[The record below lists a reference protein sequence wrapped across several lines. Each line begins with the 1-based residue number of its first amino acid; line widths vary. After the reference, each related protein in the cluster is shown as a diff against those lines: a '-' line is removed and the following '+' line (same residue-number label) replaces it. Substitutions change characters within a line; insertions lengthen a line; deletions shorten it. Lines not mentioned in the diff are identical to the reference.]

1 MVYGPLTM
9 SRRHVLGDLY
19 NTCDHA
25 ESVPVYL
32 HAPGGELLGHAE
44 EGNRYA
50 DVMTFHISEE
60 NCKRMA
66 GGQFGFSFGTEY
78 TGPEKPGDRRSTRR
92 IRLTSIHLVPRQGYD
107 PIRSKAVPD
116 VVNPPENVKRKR
128 SLI

>member
-66 GGQFGFSFGTEY
+66 GGQFACMYSAPVRCGL
-78 TGPEKPGDRRSTRR
+78 RSELHSSWAT
-92 IRLTSIHLVPRQGYD
+92 
-107 PIRSKAVPD
+107 
-116 VVNPPENVKRKR
+116 
-128 SLI
+128 